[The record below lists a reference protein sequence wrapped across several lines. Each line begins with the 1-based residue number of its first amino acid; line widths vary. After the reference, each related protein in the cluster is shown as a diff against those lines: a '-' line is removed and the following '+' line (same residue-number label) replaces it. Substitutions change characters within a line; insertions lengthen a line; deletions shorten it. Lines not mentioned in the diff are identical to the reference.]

1 MNLQQLR
8 YVAEVAQRN
17 LNVSEAARALHTS
30 QSGVSRQI
38 SLLEDELGVDV
49 FVRQGKRLVAV
60 TRPGEEVIAI
70 ARRMLRDVGA
80 LRQVGD
86 EYASGE
92 QGRLSIATTHTQAR
106 YVLPH
111 VLSEFMRAHPGVQ
124 IELHQ
129 GNPTQCCEYVLSGA
143 ADLVIA
149 TEAIDEYDLLVSLPC
164 YQWNRCLIAPPGH
177 PLLDVKPL
185 TLEAIADWPLITYD
199 SAFTGR
205 SRINR
210 AFERIGAQPNI
221 ALTAL
226 DADVIKTYVSLGL
239 GLGIISALAFDA
251 QRDSGLV
258 ALDAAHL
265 FESNTTRLALRRG
278 VYLRRYDYDLIA
290 LFAPHLSQRVVDM
303 AMQGGG
309 AEYQL

>member
-38 SLLEDELGVDV
+38 SLLEEELGVDV

-199 SAFTGR
+199 FAFTGG
-205 SRINR
+205 SRVNQTF
-210 AFERIGAQPNI
+210 AERG
-221 ALTAL
+221 LTPRVAMSAI
-226 DADVIKTYVSLGL
+226 DADIIKTYVALGL
-239 GLGIISALAFDA
+239 GVGIVAQMAFDA
-251 QRDSGLV
+251 EQDRGLR
-258 ALDAAHL
+258 ALDCSHL
-265 FESNTTRLALRRG
+265 FEPSTTRIGLHRNGWLRGYTYTFIQAFAASLTRETVDRALGR
-278 VYLRRYDYDLIA
+278 A
-290 LFAPHLSQRVVDM
+290 
-303 AMQGGG
+303 
-309 AEYQL
+309 